1 MKNYI
6 QKIKKIKTQ
15 FGKFNTSEVE
25 NVLNVLNNDKIDY
38 VKKLETLFCKKFKV
52 KYAIACNSGT
62 SGLHSALAALNL
74 KKDDEVIVPGLT
86 VVMDAYAALHL
97 GATPI
102 FADVD
107 EETYLITAETIKKK
121 NNKKNKGYNG
131 SFITGFAS

>member
-1 MKNYI
+1 MQHYLS
-6 QKIKKIKTQ
+6 KIKKIKNK
-15 FGKFNTSEVE
+15 FGKFNHSEID
-25 NVLNVLNNDKIDY
+25 NVLNVLDNSNTDY
-38 VKKLETLFCKKFKV
+38 VKKLESLFCKIFKV

-107 EETYLITAETIKKK
+107 EETYLITADTIKKK
-121 NNKKNKGYNG
+121 IIKKN
-131 SFITGFAS
+131 